1 MINEHTITLAHII
14 AKQSELA
21 DLIAKFKAV
30 PAAGPILHRFG
41 EVEIEL
47 HPGEHYAG
55 MVLDQEGR
63 LMHHLVLM
71 AQRPDGTLEWQE
83 AMDWATS
90 VGGVLPNRQE
100 QALLYANCK
109 PHLKPEWHWSSETR
123 KDDASYAWYCGFSYG
138 NQSYYHKSYVGWA
151 VAVRLIKPGETK

>member
-1 MINEHTITLAHII
+1 MSEITLEAIE
-14 AKQSELA
+14 AKQNELA
-21 DLIAKFKAV
+21 SLIAKFKLQ
-30 PAAGPILHRFG
+30 PAAGPVLHRFG

-55 MVLDQEGR
+55 MVLDQDGK
-63 LMHHLVLM
+63 LVHHLVLM
-71 AQRPDGTLEWQE
+71 AQRPEGKLEWQE

-109 PHLKPEWHWSSETR
+109 PHLKPEWHWSSETHAN
-123 KDDASYAWYCGFSYG
+123 DASYAWSCDIDDG
-138 NQSYYHKSYVGWA
+138 NQDDGHKSYAGCA
-151 VAVRLIKPGETK
+151 VAVRRL